1 MSSAGKPQRPRSRR
15 TPALRHLYLAPI
27 TARVRRKAEPAIR
40 DIDATLES
48 PLKEAEHQAGEQ
60 RKNDPLQT
68 VEAQM
73 PMEMAGWRDDVR
85 RDPFDATDSAGYYW
99 AKGNANREAD
109 VASPN
114 VRHSFTLAAGSQ
126 QMPNKPFAFYQ
137 SASFRRVS
145 CLVNLPGQI
154 NRPDPQL
161 NGLVDKRIAM
171 RWRR

>member
-73 PMEMAGWRDDVR
+73 PMEMAGWCTHDAVNPHGLRSQR
-85 RDPFDATDSAGYYW
+85 RPHHAC
-99 AKGNANREAD
+99 E
-109 VASPN
+109 
-114 VRHSFTLAAGSQ
+114 
-126 QMPNKPFAFYQ
+126 
-137 SASFRRVS
+137 
-145 CLVNLPGQI
+145 
-154 NRPDPQL
+154 
-161 NGLVDKRIAM
+161 
-171 RWRR
+171 